1 MAPSFAL
8 PHRKDLTMKPS
19 VTDQIGIVDVLR
31 EDYSIRPCWNLGTL
45 CGRVAQTRSHVA
57 LQIQVHLLHVRLSSH
72 LHGKLHARHL
82 SHIKRT
88 ANQQLFQLQ

>member
-31 EDYSIRPCWNLGTL
+31 EDYSIRPAGILGHSAGAWPRL
-45 CGRVAQTRSHVA
+45 VAT
-57 LQIQVHLLHVRLSSH
+57 
-72 LHGKLHARHL
+72 
-82 SHIKRT
+82 
-88 ANQQLFQLQ
+88 